1 MMEEK
6 LLKPEVDFVF
16 KKIFGNEKKP
26 EILISFLNA
35 VMENEEKIVSVKIQ
49 GTDIN
54 KDHLEDKYS
63 RLDIK
68 AITSNNEKVNIEI
81 QVKNE
86 YNMIKRSLYYWSKM
100 YEEDLK
106 EGQSYDALRRTICI
120 NLLSFKYLDN
130 ERYHNGYRLKEMNTN
145 EELTDIQEIHFIE
158 LPKLKVSEEVEVS
171 NLLEAWISFIKNP
184 ESKKV
189 TILENRVEE
198 IKKAKEE
205 LIYLSSDEEQRDLYL
220 RRKMAISDR
229 VSDLENGE
237 RKGELNMLLR
247 VLHKKFKDLPQ
258 SYVKKINKA
267 SSDTITQ
274 IGEDIFDIINIED
287 LDKYLFDR

>member
-1 MMEEK
+1 MEIG

-16 KKIFGNEKKP
+16 KKIFGNEKRP

-35 VMENEEKIVSVKIQ
+35 VMESEDKIISVEIQ

-54 KDHLEDKYS
+54 QEHIDDKYS

-68 AITSNNEKVNIEI
+68 ARTNKNEKVNIEI

-106 EGQSYDALRRTICI
+106 KGENYDKLKRTVCI
-120 NLLSFKYLDN
+120 NLLSFNYLKND
-130 ERYHNGYRLKEMNTN
+130 RYHNGYRLKEVETN

-158 LPKLKVSEEVEVS
+158 LPKLKESDEVEVS
-171 NLLEAWISFIKNP
+171 NLLEAWVSFIKNP
-184 ESKKV
+184 ESKRVKA
-189 TILENRVEE
+189 LERNIDE

-205 LIYLSSDEEQRDLYL
+205 LINLSSDREQRDIYL
-220 RRKMAISDR
+220 QRMMAISDR
-229 VSDLENGE
+229 VSDLENATQKGIEEGE
-237 RKGELNMLLR
+237 RRAKEKAAKALMKLNTPLETIIIATGLSEEEIEY
-247 VLHKKFKDLPQ
+247 LAK
-258 SYVKKINKA
+258 NK
-267 SSDTITQ
+267 
-274 IGEDIFDIINIED
+274 E
-287 LDKYLFDR
+287 